1 MLALCLL
8 VFFISLAGIPPL
20 AGFFG
25 KFYLFTA
32 ALRTPSLLWLV
43 ILAIAMNAVSLYYY
57 LIVLK
62 HAFVLPAPEGIRPA
76 NASASGFLVGA
87 LALAVLALG
96 LAPDLLLSPL
106 VKQSQRRG
114 EWEIRSMPRADSGS
128 SGFPKLTASASS
140 RAAEH

>member
-1 MLALCLL
+1 

-25 KFYLFTA
+25 KFYLFTS
-32 ALRTPSLLWLV
+32 ALADGRLLWLV
-43 ILAIAMNAVSLYYY
+43 VLAVAMNAVSLYYY

-62 HAFVLPAPEGIRPA
+62 HAFVFPAPEGIRPA

-96 LAPDLLLSPL
+96 LAPDLLLAPL
-106 VKQSQRRG
+106 VKQNGKQHEAFRA
-114 EWEIRSMPRADSGS
+114 PRAETH
-128 SGFPKLTASASS
+128 PPTLASS
-140 RAAEH
+140 AILNSGH